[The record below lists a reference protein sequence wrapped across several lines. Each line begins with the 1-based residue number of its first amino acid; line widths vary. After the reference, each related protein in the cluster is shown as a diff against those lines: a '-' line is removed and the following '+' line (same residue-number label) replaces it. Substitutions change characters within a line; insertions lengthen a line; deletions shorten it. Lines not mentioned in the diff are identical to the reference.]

1 MSGKPRVRIYES
13 PSNKSMG
20 RRSRTG
26 ERLRARRDANDTSA
40 VKKLYVLRTYEIVR
54 VHQSNDPSKYEIG
67 SEWAPGIV
75 VKKEGNN
82 VWFGKD
88 ETFYVTSEVPKV
100 SWYPDA
106 MKRFEPNPLLIDH
119 LYEMNGMFVSGL
131 GRTFLFSP
139 LESRGYR
146 FVKLS
151 EMTSSMNAALRGFV
165 EGEMNKFFLR
175 TLPKYNKSAEEMR
188 EIENMQ
194 MEITEYNDWYFA
206 DMAKQGVDVTGAPR
220 KARNQSRYFWDYGTL
235 SPSYRVSPSDRERPR
250 VGKGPIRASVGQ
262 YRDGKRAD
270 VSAPRRLLDAF
281 NRVKNRS
288 PYVYVPKTRRAARGR
303 KLSSRS
309 PVAGGRV
316 ETPRERP
323 RSVSVV
329 DLARRMAMGD
339 MLEAPNKVPKAPNTR
354 PMRPPPRKPDP
365 RRLLDLRL

>member
-1 MSGKPRVRIYES
+1 MSGKGISFNIPDANRKLR
-13 PSNKSMG
+13 
-20 RRSRTG
+20 RRSRLLSPG
-26 ERLRARRDANDTSA
+26 QRLRARRDSNDTSA
-40 VKKLYVLRTYEIVR
+40 VKRLYVLRTYEIVR
-54 VHQSNDPSKYEIG
+54 VHPSTDPSKYEIG
-67 SEWAPGIV
+67 SEWGPGIV

-88 ETFYVTSEVPKV
+88 ETFYVTSEVPKE

-106 MKRFEPNPLLIDH
+106 MKRFQPNPLLIDH

-146 FVKLS
+146 FVKFS
-151 EMTSSMNAALRGFV
+151 EMTSGMNAALRGFV

-206 DMAKQGVDVTGAPR
+206 DMAKQGVDVTGAPK

-235 SPSYRVSPSDRERPR
+235 SPSYREPPR
-250 VGKGPIRASVGQ
+250 YGKGPIRGSVGQ
-262 YRDGKRAD
+262 RQMGKRAD
-270 VSAPRRLLDAF
+270 VSAPRRLLDDF

-288 PYVYVPKTRRAARGR
+288 PYVYVEKPKPKVRARPGRR
-303 KLSSRS
+303 LSRS
-309 PVAGGRV
+309 PGQSPGRIAGGRLV
-316 ETPRERP
+316 TPRGV
-323 RSVSVV
+323 SSVV
-329 DLARRMAMGD
+329 DLVKKMAMGGIREVPD
-339 MLEAPNKVPKAPNTR
+339 APQR
-354 PMRPPPRKPDP
+354 PTRPPPPPKDP
-365 RRLLDLRL
+365 RRSLALRL